1 MKIEEF
7 KSLREIHEYFA
18 VHNDCKL
25 SKSATQPVYE
35 TEPPKSGIVFIGEA
49 PGMNEDKQGKPF
61 VGAAGKFLNEL
72 LELIGYTRDDVY
84 VTNVV
89 KYRPPNNRDP
99 LPEEKASC
107 RRWVNAELLFIK
119 PKVIIPLG
127 RHAMETFIPDMK
139 ISFAH
144 GQAYEHST
152 GIPIFPMY
160 HPAAALYNPSLRE
173 TLKKDFER
181 LKNFLDGKISL
192 QKISIGNNETTDVGK
207 QSIVED
213 LLKL

>member
-1 MKIEEF
+1 MNIEEF
-7 KSLREIHEYFA
+7 KSLKDIHEYFA
-18 VHNDCKL
+18 VHNDCELK
-25 SKSATQPVYE
+25 KSATQAVYE
-35 TEPPKSGIVFIGEA
+35 IVPPKSGIVFIGEA
-49 PGMNEDKQGKPF
+49 PGMNEDKQGRPF

-72 LELIGYTRDDVY
+72 LESIGFTRDDVY

-107 RRWVNAELLFIK
+107 RKWVNAELLFIK

-127 RHAMETFIPDMK
+127 RHAMETFLPDMR
-139 ISFAH
+139 ISLVH
-144 GQAYEHST
+144 GQAFEHST
-152 GIPIFPMY
+152 GIPVFPMY
-160 HPAAALYNPSLRE
+160 HPAAALYNPSLRD

-181 LKNFLDGKISL
+181 LKSFLDGKISV
-192 QKISIGNNETTDVGK
+192 QKIYSEEKVNLDEEK
-207 QSIVED
+207 QSIVDD